1 LHPIDWK
8 MRVLSKLALVVL
20 ALALGLVAERV
31 AAQTELNIAD
41 NLGKRFHISFG
52 KNYE

>member
-1 LHPIDWK
+1 
-8 MRVLSKLALVVL
+8 MRASLLLC
-20 ALALGLVAERV
+20 LGLSAIAIV

-52 KNYE
+52 KNYK